1 MEAIRI
7 KLRQLDKALEAAFN
21 RSESQL
27 ATEEVGSGDHA
38 YKIVYCRVCR
48 AAKEDVN
55 HAAVLYTLW
64 AKRCHTSAVSKP
76 RLRLSPDSMC
86 GRCGCA

>member
-27 ATEEVGSGDHA
+27 ATEEVGQGA
-38 YKIVYCRVCR
+38 
-48 AAKEDVN
+48 
-55 HAAVLYTLW
+55 T
-64 AKRCHTSAVSKP
+64 
-76 RLRLSPDSMC
+76 
-86 GRCGCA
+86 